1 VHACILICSA
11 IAKTALQKKKKKK
24 NRKKERKEKKPTFH
38 FTNQV
43 YNEFIFSLSSE
54 LDGLKI
60 LMLYYC
66 NRELKQ

>member
-1 VHACILICSA
+1 VHACNLISSA
-11 IAKTALQKKKKKK
+11 IAKTVLQKKKKKK
-24 NRKKERKEKKPTFH
+24 ERKQKKPTFH

-60 LMLYYC
+60 
-66 NRELKQ
+66 

>member
-1 VHACILICSA
+1 MPVSSSVLQ
-11 IAKTALQKKKKKK
+11 LQKKKEKKSI
-24 NRKKERKEKKPTFH
+24 ERKAKKPTFH

-60 LMLYYC
+60 
-66 NRELKQ
+66 